1 MNWLQ
6 KKIKRNALKQQKEYI
21 RFLENAKK
29 NGQMKPE
36 IADNLIKS
44 LKDSAKGVDDGK
56 K

>member
-21 RFLENAKK
+21 KFIEAAKR

-44 LKDSAKGVDDGK
+44 LKDSAKGVNDEK
-56 K
+56 